1 MGSGLQQMNHSPSHN
16 PHQHQGHWILAR
28 MGKRVLR
35 PGGRGMTLHLLEQL
49 QISAGDDL
57 VEFAPGLGET
67 AEIVLKKGPRSYTG
81 IEKDPE
87 VSERLQRH
95 FRGEH
100 QRILTGNASE
110 STLPDQSCDKVW
122 GEAML
127 TMQADPRKEDIIAE
141 AYRILKPGGLYG
153 IHELALSDSVSDESC
168 AEIQRA
174 LAETIEVN
182 ARPMN
187 LRKWKELISAGGFRI
202 RDVSTA
208 PMRLLEPGRL
218 VRDEGFFRA
227 LMIGCNILTHPEAR
241 KRIAAIRKI
250 FRKYSAQ
257 LIAISLVGEKI

>member
-1 MGSGLQQMNHSPSHN
+1 
-16 PHQHQGHWILAR
+16 
-28 MGKRVLR
+28 
-35 PGGRGMTLHLLEQL
+35 MTLKLLDRL
-49 QISAGDDL
+49 QISSRDDL

-67 AEIVLKKGPRSYTG
+67 AEIALKKGPRSYTG

-87 VSERLQRH
+87 ISARLRRH
-95 FRGEH
+95 FLGAH

-127 TMQADPRKEDIIAE
+127 TMQADSRKADIIAE
-141 AYRILKPGGLYG
+141 AYRILRPGGLYG
-153 IHELALSDSVSDESC
+153 IHELALSDSLTEESC

-187 LRKWKELISAGGFRI
+187 LRKWKELISAGGFSVRE
-202 RDVSTA
+202 VSTA
-208 PMRLLEPGRL
+208 PMRLLEPARL
-218 VRDEGFFRA
+218 LSDEGFVRA
-227 LMIGCNILTHPEAR
+227 LMIGCNILTHPQAR
-241 KRIAAIRKI
+241 KRIFGMRKI
-250 FRKYSAQ
+250 FRKYSEE